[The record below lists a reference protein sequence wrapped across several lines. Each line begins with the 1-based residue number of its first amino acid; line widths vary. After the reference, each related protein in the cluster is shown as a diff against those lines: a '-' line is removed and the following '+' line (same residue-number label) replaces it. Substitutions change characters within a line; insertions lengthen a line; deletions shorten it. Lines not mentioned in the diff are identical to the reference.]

1 MISRSVRTPLDKLL
15 RTIRKERKFLPTDE
29 TEYRWIIQFQSDLMK
44 PNNSDIDP
52 DVLDLMFGLE
62 VVR

>member
-1 MISRSVRTPLDKLL
+1 MITRSVRTPLDKLL

-44 PNNSDIDP
+44 PNNSDIDS

>member
-1 MISRSVRTPLDKLL
+1 MITRSVRTPLDKLL

-44 PNNSDIDP
+44 PNNSDIDS
-52 DVLDLMFGLE
+52 DVLDLMFDLE

>member
-29 TEYRWIIQFQSDLMK
+29 TEYRWIVEFQPDLMK

>member
-1 MISRSVRTPLDKLL
+1 MITRSVRTPLDKLL

-29 TEYRWIIQFQSDLMK
+29 TEYRWIVEFQSDLMK

>member
-1 MISRSVRTPLDKLL
+1 MITRSVRTPLDKLL

-29 TEYRWIIQFQSDLMK
+29 TEYRWIVEFQSDLMK

-62 VVR
+62 VVQ

>member
-44 PNNSDIDP
+44 PNNSDIDS

>member
-1 MISRSVRTPLDKLL
+1 MITRSVRTPLDKLL

-29 TEYRWIIQFQSDLMK
+29 TEYRWIIQFQSELMK
-44 PNNSDIDP
+44 PNNSDIDS
-52 DVLDLMFGLE
+52 DVLDLMFDLE

>member
-29 TEYRWIIQFQSDLMK
+29 TEYRWIVEFQSDLMK
-44 PNNSDIDP
+44 PNNSDIDS

>member
-1 MISRSVRTPLDKLL
+1 MITRSVRTPLDKLL

>member
-1 MISRSVRTPLDKLL
+1 MITRSVRTPLDKLL

-29 TEYRWIIQFQSDLMK
+29 TEYRWIVEFQSDLMK
-44 PNNSDIDP
+44 PNNSDIDS

>member
-29 TEYRWIIQFQSDLMK
+29 TEYRWIVEFQSDLMK